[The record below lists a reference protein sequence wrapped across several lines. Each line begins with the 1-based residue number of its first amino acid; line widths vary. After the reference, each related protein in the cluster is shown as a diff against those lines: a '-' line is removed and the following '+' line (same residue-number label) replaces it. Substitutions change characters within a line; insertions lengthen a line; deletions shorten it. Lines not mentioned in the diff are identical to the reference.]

1 MPFYKCKNSSKTYLQ
16 DQESTQTFQ
25 QYVQLF
31 LQEQNFIQSEF
42 KLIFNTFDTDCEIK
56 YEKFGESGKK
66 KFEYGSRKTFCIANS
81 NFDRTVNQFR
91 ISVAIIDRRKCVQPS

>member
-42 KLIFNTFDTDCEIK
+42 KLIFNTFDTDCDIK
-56 YEKFGESGKK
+56 SEKFGNLE
-66 KFEYGSRKTFCIANS
+66 RKTFC
-81 NFDRTVNQFR
+81 
-91 ISVAIIDRRKCVQPS
+91 K